1 MTDKPTIT
9 QADRDAAYDLLGGAS
24 PPGILT
30 GREDTLSL
38 IQALAKH
45 RESSV
50 AELQAEV
57 ERLREALEYYAK
69 NHNVPDEGP
78 WGIGSDDFGN
88 VARAALAKKE
98 QVE

>member
-9 QADRDAAYDLLGGAS
+9 QADREALDEAVMECVLGDLINGQV
-24 PPGILT
+24 I
-30 GREDTLSL
+30 
-38 IQALAKH
+38 IAKH

-88 VARAALAKKE
+88 VARAALAQKE
-98 QVE
+98 PVE